1 MATRQTG
8 ATLLKQLMNLDD
20 NAYMRNRLKYH
31 AASRIGIQTGQALGQ
46 AMNTDGHNVQS
57 SQVWTS
63 PVSDFIVQST
73 VAMKTSTDGIAT
85 NVQLVTD
92 FTATGTKVKDLANGE
107 VWENENYPAVRL
119 YKQCEMSAVA
129 GSNGTGS
136 KYEAY
141 ELLDGGN
148 RIMDWIAPTSV
159 KDNGLPVP
167 GYTARIEGYK
177 SSKWTDLQ
185 NCGDV
190 SGNWALAQ
198 NNWEFVYMSGM
209 CTFHPDTTPTQY
221 SYTKLRITAFAY
233 KGTYL
238 SDTLSSMSQ
247 TTANNM
253 MAIKPFIFSAAA
265 MDSVNEGNDKQIQ
278 IPGIVFNVFDNRTGL
293 AYGDLEY
300 NYAGTNSYTVF
311 TIEDYAN
318 SDIVFDVNG
327 ATQFTAMSF
336 VLATGEPVPV
346 LDPQTIPV
354 YESSSS
360 EEP

>member
-1 MATRQTG
+1 MATRIT
-8 ATLLKQLMNLDD
+8 ANTKLNQLMNLDD
-20 NAYMRNRLKYH
+20 NSYLRNRLKYH

-63 PVSDFIVQST
+63 PASHFIVQST
-73 VAMKTSTDGIAT
+73 DDMKKSTNGILT
-85 NVQLVTD
+85 NIQLVAD
-92 FTATGTKVKDLANGE
+92 FKKTGTKIKDLANGE
-107 VWENENYPAVRL
+107 VWENNNYPAVRL
-119 YKQCEMSAVA
+119 YCQCEMSAVA
-129 GSNGTGS
+129 GSNGVGS

-141 ELLDGGN
+141 ELLDGGS

-177 SSKWTDLQ
+177 ASKWTDLE

-190 SGNWALAQ
+190 GGNWALAQ

-209 CTFHPDTTPTQY
+209 CTFHPSTTPTEY

-233 KGTYL
+233 KGEYL
-238 SDTLSSMSQ
+238 SDKLSEMSQ
-247 TTANNM
+247 NTADSM
-253 MAIKPFIFSAAA
+253 MAIKPYIFNAYG
-265 MDSVNEGNDKQIQ
+265 MTPVNEKDLQIQ

-300 NYAGTNSYTVF
+300 NYSGTDSYTVF
-311 TIEDYAN
+311 TIEDFQN
-318 SDIVFDVNG
+318 TDIVRQQNG
-327 ATQFTAMSF
+327 ATEFTAMSF
-336 VLATGEPVPV
+336 VLASGLPVPV
-346 LDPQTIPV
+346 MASGTLPAV
-354 YESSSS
+354 S
-360 EEP
+360 EP

>member
-1 MATRQTG
+1 MAPRKTT
-8 ATLLKQLMNLDD
+8 ATSLNQLMNLDD
-20 NAYMRNRLKYH
+20 NDYLRNRLKYH

-63 PVSDFIVQST
+63 PASDFIVQST
-73 VAMKTSTDGIAT
+73 AAMKTSTDGIAT

-107 VWENENYPAVRL
+107 VWENESYPAVRL
-119 YKQCEMSAVA
+119 YKQCELSAVA
-129 GSNGTGS
+129 GSNGAGS

-209 CTFHPDTTPTQY
+209 CTFHPETTPTQY

-233 KGTYL
+233 KGEYL
-238 SDTLSSMSQ
+238 SDKLSNMS
-247 TTANNM
+247 TDTANNM
-253 MAIKPFIFSAAA
+253 MAIKPFKFTAANMNA
-265 MDSVNEGNDKQIQ
+265 SNGNLSIV
-278 IPGIVFNVFDNRTGL
+278 IPGLVFNVFNDETGI
-293 AYGDLEY
+293 AYGDIEY
-300 NYAGTNSYTVF
+300 LKDSNAGKTRF
-311 TIEDYAN
+311 TIEDYEGEGIIREGTPTA
-318 SDIVFDVNG
+318 
-327 ATQFTAMSF
+327 FTAMAF
-336 VLATGEPVPV
+336 VLANGNLVPI
-346 LDPQTIPV
+346 LNAT
-354 YESSSS
+354 SLGN
-360 EEP
+360 

>member
-1 MATRQTG
+1 MATRIT
-8 ATLLKQLMNLDD
+8 ANTDLNKLMNLDD
-20 NAYMRNRLKYH
+20 NSYLRNRLKYH

-63 PVSDFIVQST
+63 PASHFIVQST
-73 VAMKTSTDGIAT
+73 DDMKKSTNGILT
-85 NVQLVTD
+85 NIQLVAD
-92 FTATGTKVKDLANGE
+92 FKATGTKIKDLANGE
-107 VWENENYPAVRL
+107 VWENNNYPAVRL
-119 YKQCEMSAVA
+119 YCQCEMSAVA
-129 GSNGTGS
+129 GSNGVGS

-177 SSKWTDLQ
+177 ASKWTDLQ

-209 CTFHPDTTPTQY
+209 CTFHPETTPTEY

-233 KGTYL
+233 KGSYL
-238 SDTLSSMSQ
+238 SDTLTSM
-247 TTANNM
+247 TTNTANNM
-253 MAIKPFIFSAAA
+253 MAIKPFTFSASSMETVSSMGGEA
-265 MDSVNEGNDKQIQ
+265 DVNGKSLQMT
-278 IPGIVFNVFDNRTGL
+278 IPGIVLNVFNDQTGI
-293 AYGDLEY
+293 AYGDILY
-300 NYAGTNSYTVF
+300 TSNGTSLFY
-311 TIEDYAN
+311 IEDGKVEG
-318 SDIVFDVNG
+318 SGIEDG
-327 ATQFTAMSF
+327 TTFTAYAF
-336 VLATGEPVPV
+336 VLATGSPITILP
-346 LDPQTIPV
+346 PQ
-354 YESSSS
+354 SLS
-360 EEP
+360 

>member
-1 MATRQTG
+1 MATRIT
-8 ATLLKQLMNLDD
+8 ANTKLNKLMNLDD
-20 NAYMRNRLKYH
+20 NNYLRNRLKYH

-63 PVSDFIVQST
+63 PASHFIVQST
-73 VAMKTSTDGIAT
+73 DEMKKSTNGILT
-85 NVQLVTD
+85 NIQLVAD
-92 FTATGTKVKDLANGE
+92 FKKTGTKIKDLANGE
-107 VWENENYPAVRL
+107 VWENNNYPAVRL
-119 YKQCEMSAVA
+119 YCQCEMSAVA
-129 GSNGTGS
+129 GSNGVGS

-141 ELLDGGN
+141 ELLDGGS

-177 SSKWTDLQ
+177 SSKWTDLE

-209 CTFHPDTTPTQY
+209 CTFHPETTPTEY

-233 KGTYL
+233 KGEYL
-238 SDTLSSMSQ
+238 SNTLSAMSQ
-247 TTANNM
+247 NTANSM
-253 MAIKPFIFSAAA
+253 MAIKPYIFNAYG
-265 MDSVNEGNDKQIQ
+265 MTPINNGKDLQIQ

-293 AYGDLEY
+293 AYADLEY
-300 NYAGTNSYTVF
+300 NYSGTNSYTVF
-311 TIEDYAN
+311 TIEDFQN
-318 SDIVFDVNG
+318 TDIVYQQNG
-327 ATQFTAMSF
+327 ATEFTAMSF
-336 VLATGEPVPV
+336 VLASGLPVPV
-346 LDPQTIPV
+346 MASGTLPAV
-354 YESSSS
+354 S
-360 EEP
+360 EP